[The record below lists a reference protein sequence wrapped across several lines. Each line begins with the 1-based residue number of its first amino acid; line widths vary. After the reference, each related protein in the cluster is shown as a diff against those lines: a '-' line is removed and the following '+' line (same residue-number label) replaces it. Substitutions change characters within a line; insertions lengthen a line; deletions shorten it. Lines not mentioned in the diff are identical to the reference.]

1 MASSSAALTSF
12 VKISEDYR
20 KKFSDRLRRE
30 LQESDLQANKIFELE
45 QNRQLMATQ
54 LEIVQSQYEKVFDS
68 VNAISNAKNLEDKY
82 KFQIEQLTNLVE
94 QLKREKQ
101 EEE

>member
-1 MASSSAALTSF
+1 
-12 VKISEDYR
+12 
-20 KKFSDRLRRE
+20 
-30 LQESDLQANKIFELE
+30 
-45 QNRQLMATQ
+45 MATQ

-94 QLKREKQ
+94 QLKKEKH
-101 EEE
+101 EEEQNVLQRIKERD

>member
-1 MASSSAALTSF
+1 M
-12 VKISEDYR
+12 
-20 KKFSDRLRRE
+20 
-30 LQESDLQANKIFELE
+30 Q
-45 QNRQLMATQ
+45 TQ

-82 KFQIEQLTNLVE
+82 KFQIEQLGE
-94 QLKREKQ
+94 AAEKLKREKN